1 MAGGTKPQSRAAPE
15 RYPGRSLSV
24 TEALHAVSMKLSQVA
39 GMRCVRRRPLVGLS
53 QKKKKNLCLVKVSAF
68 LRFASSSREF
78 QTYLTLGSDPISRA
92 RNV

>member
-24 TEALHAVSMKLSQVA
+24 TEALHAVSMKLSQVDR
-39 GMRCVRRRPLVGLS
+39 MRCVRRRPLVGPS
-53 QKKKKNLCLVKVSAF
+53 KKKILCLVKVSAF